1 MSKQKEFKF
10 HVVELLE
17 PSYIDPEKYVCIPNS
32 WIRLRETS
40 DGPAL
45 VEFPVEELSEIKKRA
60 EKQDFLEDG
69 SFFLTN
75 IKYSTSK
82 L

>member
-1 MSKQKEFKF
+1 MSEQTDCKF
-10 HVVELLE
+10 HVVELFD
-17 PSYIDPEKYVCIPNS
+17 PPYTDPQRYICIPNS

-40 DGPAL
+40 NG
-45 VEFPVEELSEIKKRA
+45 VVMVKFPNEELSEINKRVKNEEFSDNWA
-60 EKQDFLEDG
+60 VFVAD
-69 SFFLTN
+69 